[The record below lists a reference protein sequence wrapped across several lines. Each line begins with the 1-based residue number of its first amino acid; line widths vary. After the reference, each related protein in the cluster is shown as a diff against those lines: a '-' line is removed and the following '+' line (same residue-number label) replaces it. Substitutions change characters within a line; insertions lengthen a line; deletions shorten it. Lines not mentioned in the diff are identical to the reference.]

1 MEKIDLFD
9 YASVI
14 KQAGIYAG
22 DQDYVVDV
30 NKNTQ
35 LNKKQWLKMALFIKW
50 VVMGAI

>member
-50 VVMGAI
+50 VVMGVI